1 MKKLFFFVPIIF
13 LIFATTLT
21 KNSTKKLDKEI
32 FQLKENIRILD
43 DRYELTLL
51 DYSILTSP
59 KKLMEYQQFYF
70 DDKFI
75 QKKIENLS
83 KIELNYEDYLFHA
96 GTLEKEGKI
105 FSMGGRVLN
114 FVSLSNEF
122 INARENV
129 NKYLNKLNWT
139 GGFYRKD
146 IGYKVINK

>member
-13 LIFATTLT
+13 LILATTLT

-32 FQLKENIRILD
+32 FELKENISILE

-70 DDKFI
+70 EDKFV

-83 KIELNYEDYLFHA
+83 NIELLDDKLKIN
-96 GTLEKEGKI
+96 KI
-105 FSMGGRVLN
+105 FKID
-114 FVSLSNEF
+114 E
-122 INARENV
+122 
-129 NKYLNKLNWT
+129 
-139 GGFYRKD
+139 
-146 IGYKVINK
+146 

>member
-1 MKKLFFFVPIIF
+1 MKKLFFFVPIIV

-70 DDKFI
+70 EDKFI
-75 QKKIENLS
+75 QKKIENLR
-83 KIELNYEDYLFHA
+83 KIEFFKDKLKI
-96 GTLEKEGKI
+96 EKMVKI
-105 FSMGGRVLN
+105 
-114 FVSLSNEF
+114 NE
-122 INARENV
+122 
-129 NKYLNKLNWT
+129 
-139 GGFYRKD
+139 
-146 IGYKVINK
+146 

>member
-43 DRYELTLL
+43 NRYELTLL

-70 DDKFI
+70 DDKFV

-83 KIELNYEDYLFHA
+83 KIEILNDKVK
-96 GTLEKEGKI
+96 TDKMVKI
-105 FSMGGRVLN
+105 D
-114 FVSLSNEF
+114 E
-122 INARENV
+122 
-129 NKYLNKLNWT
+129 
-139 GGFYRKD
+139 
-146 IGYKVINK
+146 

>member
-32 FQLKENIRILD
+32 FELKENIRILE

-70 DDKFI
+70 DDKFV
-75 QKKIENLS
+75 QKKIENLNKIKFFNDKL
-83 KIELNYEDYLFHA
+83 KIE
-96 GTLEKEGKI
+96 KMVKI
-105 FSMGGRVLN
+105 D
-114 FVSLSNEF
+114 E
-122 INARENV
+122 
-129 NKYLNKLNWT
+129 
-139 GGFYRKD
+139 
-146 IGYKVINK
+146 